1 MIPGLKISLRDVP
14 DYMVKILLG
23 VLLIVSL
30 TAVGSAISTK
40 NAFLKVKRL
49 QKERVVLKKAVEIN
63 IALYKRDSTL
73 LKIYK
78 DSLDIYRERTLQL
91 IRSYDTI
98 QNTFIPER
106 IAIDSSDL
114 VTDYNAV
121 SDFIGEDPYR
131 VDK

>member
-14 DYMVKILLG
+14 EYMVKILLG

-40 NAFLKVKRL
+40 NAFLKVKSL
-49 QKERVVLKKAVEIN
+49 QKERVVLEIN
-63 IALYKRDSTL
+63 IALFKRDSAL

-121 SDFIGEDPYR
+121 SDFIGENPYR

>member
-1 MIPGLKISLRDVP
+1 MIPGLKISLGDMP
-14 DYMVKILLG
+14 EYMIKILLG

-30 TAVGSAISTK
+30 TAVGSAIATK
-40 NAFLKVKRL
+40 TTFLKVKRL

-63 IALYKRDSTL
+63 IALFKRDSAL

-78 DSLDIYRERTLQL
+78 DSLDIYRERTLHL

-106 IAIDSSDL
+106 IAIDSSDI

-121 SDFIGEDPYR
+121 SDFIRENPYR
-131 VDK
+131 VDQ

>member
-1 MIPGLKISLRDVP
+1 MIPGLKISLKSMP
-14 DYMVKILLG
+14 EYMVKVLL
-23 VLLIVSL
+23 VILLIVSVG
-30 TAVGSAISTK
+30 AVGSAVVTK
-40 NAFLKVKRL
+40 TTFLKVKKL
-49 QKERVVLKKAVEIN
+49 QKERVVLKKAIEIN
-63 IALYKRDSTL
+63 IALYKRDSIL
-73 LKIYK
+73 LKTYK

-121 SDFIGEDPYR
+121 SDFIREDPYR
-131 VDK
+131 VDQ

>member
-1 MIPGLKISLRDVP
+1 MIPGLKISLRDIP
-14 DYMVKILLG
+14 EYMVKILLG

-40 NAFLKVKRL
+40 TAFLKVKKL
-49 QKERVVLKKAVEIN
+49 QKERVVIN
-63 IALYKRDSTL
+63 IALFKRDSAL
-73 LKIYK
+73 LEVYK

-121 SDFIGEDPYR
+121 SDFIREDPYR
-131 VDK
+131 VDQ

>member
-1 MIPGLKISLRDVP
+1 MPEYMI
-14 DYMVKILLG
+14 KILLG

-30 TAVGSAISTK
+30 TAVGSAIATK
-40 NAFLKVKRL
+40 TTFLKVKRL

-63 IALYKRDSTL
+63 IALFKRDSAL
-73 LKIYK
+73 LEVYK

-131 VDK
+131 VDQ

>member
-1 MIPGLKISLRDVP
+1 MIPGLKLFLSDMP
-14 DYMVKILLG
+14 EYMVRMLLG
-23 VLLIVSL
+23 ILLIVSL

-40 NAFLKVKRL
+40 NAFLKVKKL
-49 QKERVVLKKAVEIN
+49 QKERVVLKKAVELN

-91 IRSYDTI
+91 IHSYDTI

>member
-1 MIPGLKISLRDVP
+1 MIPGLKISLGDIP
-14 DYMVKILLG
+14 EYMIKILLG

-30 TAVGSAISTK
+30 TAVGSAIATK
-40 NAFLKVKRL
+40 TTFLKVKKL

-63 IALYKRDSTL
+63 IALFKRDSAL
-73 LKIYK
+73 LEVYK

-121 SDFIGEDPYR
+121 SDFIREDPYR
-131 VDK
+131 VDQ

>member
-1 MIPGLKISLRDVP
+1 MIPGLKISLGDMP
-14 DYMVKILLG
+14 EYMIKILLG

-30 TAVGSAISTK
+30 TAVGSAIATK
-40 NAFLKVKRL
+40 TTFLKVKRL

-63 IALYKRDSTL
+63 IALFKRDSAL
-73 LKIYK
+73 LEVYK

-121 SDFIGEDPYR
+121 TDFIGEDPYR
-131 VDK
+131 VDQ

>member
-1 MIPGLKISLRDVP
+1 MPEYMI
-14 DYMVKILLG
+14 KILLG

-30 TAVGSAISTK
+30 TAVGSAIATK
-40 NAFLKVKRL
+40 TTFLKVKKL

-63 IALYKRDSTL
+63 IALFKRDSAL
-73 LKIYK
+73 LEVYK

-121 SDFIGEDPYR
+121 SDFIREDPYR
-131 VDK
+131 VDQ

>member
-1 MIPGLKISLRDVP
+1 MIPGLKISLRDIP
-14 DYMVKILLG
+14 EYMVKILLG

-30 TAVGSAISTK
+30 TAVGSAIATK
-40 NAFLKVKRL
+40 TTFLKVKKL

-63 IALYKRDSTL
+63 IALFKRDSAL
-73 LKIYK
+73 LEVYK

-121 SDFIGEDPYR
+121 SDFIREDPYR
-131 VDK
+131 VDQ